1 MVAVDDLLHTL
12 MACDGSDLHLRVGE
26 PPVLRVH
33 GELRRVEG
41 CSPLTDRDMSEM
53 LQNMLNEEQ
62 QVRFSQG
69 LELDL
74 GYSVPGLG
82 RFRVNLFR
90 QQGHLGAVMHM
101 VPVRIRTLDELLI
114 PPVVKNLC
122 LLPRGLVLVTG
133 PTGTGKSTTL
143 AAMVNHINENRCK
156 HIITIEDPIEFV
168 HFDKLSA
175 IEQREVGTDTHSFK
189 DALKHIM
196 RQNPDVILVGEMRD
210 LETIHLAITAAETG
224 HLVFATLHTIDA
236 PKTVDRII
244 DVFEP
249 DQQQQIRMQL
259 SITLQAVISQT
270 LLPLADGTG
279 RIAAFEIMVVTPAI
293 RNLIRE
299 NRTHQIYTEI
309 MTGGFYGMQTMD
321 SHLLQLVHQGL
332 VDYEQAKLK
341 SENPEEFEM
350 RYQKARE
357 RRIVA

>member
-1 MVAVDDLLHTL
+1 
-12 MACDGSDLHLRVGE
+12 
-26 PPVLRVH
+26 
-33 GELRRVEG
+33 
-41 CSPLTDRDMSEM
+41 MSEM